1 MRRQPLRVI
10 CLMAGLAANY
20 FPGVAAAQ
28 VQAGARCTF
37 RSQLRPEIEIRWQY
51 PGSPL
56 GQWRGTLLVRG
67 QPLRELF
74 ASRFQGYG
82 SAVWGYSTGAGR
94 SQPLLPFSGS
104 TPTRGQPFEARAA
117 VDRWLL
123 VGLGADLY
131 YTDQRSN
138 IGLIRAAEGF
148 WLQRPDCKGHFLFGR
163 SER

>member
-10 CLMAGLAANY
+10 CLMAGLAAASL
-20 FPGVAAAQ
+20 PGVAMAQ
-28 VQAGARCTF
+28 LQAGARCTF
-37 RSQLRPEIEIRWQY
+37 RSQLRPEIEIRWIY

-56 GQWRGTLLVRG
+56 GQWRGILLEQG

-82 SAVWGYSTGAGR
+82 SAVWGYTTGTGR

-104 TPTRGQPFEARAA
+104 TPTRGQPFEDRAA

-138 IGLIRAAEGF
+138 LGLIRAAEGF

>member
-82 SAVWGYSTGAGR
+82 SAVWGYTTGTGR

-104 TPTRGQPFEARAA
+104 TPTRGQPFEDRAA

-138 IGLIRAAEGF
+138 LGLIRAAEGF